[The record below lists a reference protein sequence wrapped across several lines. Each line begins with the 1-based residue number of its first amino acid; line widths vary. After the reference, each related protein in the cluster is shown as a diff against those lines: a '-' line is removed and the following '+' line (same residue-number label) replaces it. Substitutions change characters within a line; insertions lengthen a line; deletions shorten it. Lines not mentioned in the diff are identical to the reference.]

1 MSNGEKMTFRDYLE
15 TLFGSR
21 VKIKILRTLWR
32 YRGKEFTVRELAKFL
47 GVSHTGIGKALND
60 LEKTNAITVRT
71 VGKSY
76 VFKVNTKSYV
86 ASIIGKAFEAED
98 RTFSELLETIRK
110 GLESPAV
117 ISAVLFGSVAEGRET
132 SKSDIDVFI
141 VTDHK
146 EKTEGMVSKLQMV
159 VSEKFG
165 NAISAYYISKEE
177 FRKRQREPLVKQVLQ
192 KHVLICGKP
201 LSEVHVGKS

>member
-1 MSNGEKMTFRDYLE
+1 MIFRNYLE

-21 VKIKILRTLWR
+21 LKIKILRTLWR

-47 GVSHTGIGKALND
+47 GVSHTGIRKALND

-76 VFKVNTKSYV
+76 AFKVNKKSYMT
-86 ASIIGKAFEAED
+86 SIIGKVFEAED
-98 RTFSELLETIRK
+98 RTFSELLETIKK
-110 GLESPAV
+110 GLESTAV
-117 ISAVLFGSVAEGRET
+117 ISAVLFGSVAEDRET
-132 SKSDIDVFI
+132 PRSDIDIFI

-146 EKTEGMVSKLQMV
+146 EKVEKMVAKLQAD

-165 NAISAYYISKEE
+165 NAISAYYISEE
-177 FRKRQREPLVKQVLQ
+177 DLDFRKRQREALIKQVLR
-192 KHVLICGKP
+192 KHVLVCGKP
-201 LSEVHVGKS
+201 LGEVNVSKS